1 MRGISRSTAGA
12 MANAT
17 ALYNSKWGGRR
28 GRAYTR
34 GANAA
39 IRAGRGGMAAHKAG
53 LRAAGDS

>member
-17 ALYNSKWGGRR
+17 AFYNSGGRR

-39 IRAGRGGMAAHKAG
+39 IRAGRGGMAAHRAG